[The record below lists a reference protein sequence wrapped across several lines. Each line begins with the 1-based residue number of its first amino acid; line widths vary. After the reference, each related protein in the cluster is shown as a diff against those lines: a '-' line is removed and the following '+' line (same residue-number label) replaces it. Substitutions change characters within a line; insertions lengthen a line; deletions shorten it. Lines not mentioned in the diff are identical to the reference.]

1 MGGSYVRECKL
12 RLFDAFSRQIP
23 LPPSPALLRCA
34 ALAFVASLMA
44 YTSARAEEM
53 SFRVIGASGAR
64 VIAVQGEINDDTPD
78 AFLNFVSQNV
88 GAGNVH
94 GVVLLDS
101 PGGKVVAS
109 MELGRAI
116 RRLGMAVVVAR
127 PAVDSED
134 RGALSLASGR
144 CYSACVYALMGG
156 ARRVVPP
163 GSQVGVHRMFN
174 YSTNFDLAEGGVV
187 RERNLDDGGMR
198 ATLSDYARSM
208 GVSKDL
214 VMLAERTSPDQ
225 LYMLTGA
232 DIARWRLAS
241 RKL

>member
-1 MGGSYVRECKL
+1 MARGCRL
-12 RLFDAFSRQIP
+12 RLIDVSSQKIFDKPFR
-23 LPPSPALLRCA
+23 ALLSGA
-34 ALAFVASLMA
+34 GLAIAMA
-44 YTSARAEEM
+44 ITACTPACAEEM
-53 SFRVIGASGAR
+53 NFRVIGAAGTR

-78 AFLNFVSQNV
+78 AFLNFVSENV
-88 GAGNVH
+88 DGGNMR

-109 MELGRAI
+109 MELGKAI

-127 PAVDSED
+127 PAAESD
-134 RGALSLASGR
+134 RGGLSLASGR

-156 ARRVVPP
+156 ARRVVPS
-163 GSQVGVHRMFN
+163 GSKVGVHRMFN

-198 ATLSDYARSM
+198 ATLSEYARDM
-208 GVSKDL
+208 GVSTEL
-214 VMLAERTSPDQ
+214 VTLAERTSPDQ